1 MDVSDPWTLL
11 TLKRGVLREYTSSL
25 NPAWYVAPTADLAEY
40 VQIKP
45 LLVIATIILKATGT
59 YQEGRF
65 AWDSGYTY
73 ISVVYNTS
81 ICWSL

>member
-1 MDVSDPWTLL
+1 M
-11 TLKRGVLREYTSSL
+11 YHAASSQ
-25 NPAWYVAPTADLAEY
+25 TEY

-45 LLVIATIILKATGT
+45 LLVIATVILKATGT
-59 YQEGRF
+59 SQEGRF

-81 ICWSL
+81 ICLSL

>member
-1 MDVSDPWTLL
+1 MRQSPPFATASDRIVYHLHRIRLL
-11 TLKRGVLREYTSSL
+11 TT
-25 NPAWYVAPTADLAEY
+25 PEY

-45 LLVIATIILKATGT
+45 MLVVATIILKVTGT
-59 YQEGRF
+59 YREGDF